1 MFQAFMQD
9 ASLFIVLIIAVV
21 VAILL
26 FRIGP
31 KNLPSFF
38 KTKDGKGAIA
48 SMLLGIGVIVV
59 VGVLM
64 ALGNKAHA
72 QTNTIL
78 DNRFGHFFNY
88 AYTFAG
94 VDYTRKVSPQCVAGS
109 QDDRLT
115 SNMGFGL
122 NLWESNSRR
131 VSMDLQYT
139 HHSCVIG
146 VDRNSYDGLGL
157 RVMWKPWVR

>member
-1 MFQAFMQD
+1 MKDFA
-9 ASLFIVLIIAVV
+9 LFVGIIIAVV
-21 VAILL
+21 IAILL
-26 FRIGP
+26 LRVGP
-31 KNLPSFF
+31 KNLPAFF
-38 KTKDGKGAIA
+38 RTKDGKGAIA

-72 QTNTIL
+72 SSVL
-78 DNRFGHFFNY
+78 DNRYGHFFNY

-122 NLWESNSRR
+122 NVWESTSRR
-131 VSMDLQYT
+131 VSMDIQYT

-146 VDRNSYDGLGL
+146 VDRNSFDGLGL

>member
-1 MFQAFMQD
+1 MIDFA
-9 ASLFIVLIIAVV
+9 LFLGIIIAVV
-21 VAILL
+21 VGILML
-26 FRIGP
+26 RVGP
-31 KNLPSFF
+31 KNLSAFS
-38 KTKDGKGAIA
+38 KTKNGKGAIA
-48 SMLLGIGVIVV
+48 SMLLGICVIVAA
-59 VGVLM
+59 GVLM
-64 ALGNKAHA
+64 AFINKAHA
-72 QTNTIL
+72 QTNTPL

-122 NLWESNSRR
+122 NVWESTSRR
-131 VSMDLQYT
+131 VSMNIQYT

>member
-1 MFQAFMQD
+1 MND
-9 ASLFIVLIIAVV
+9 AAIFVAIILVVIVLVLMFGIDI
-21 VAILL
+21 
-26 FRIGP
+26 
-31 KNLPSFF
+31 KQLPAWA

-72 QTNTIL
+72 QTNTLL

-94 VDYTRKVSPQCVAGS
+94 VDYTRKVSPQCVDGS

-122 NLWESNSRR
+122 NMWESKSRR

-157 RVMWKPWVR
+157 RVTWKPWIR

>member
-1 MFQAFMQD
+1 MSD
-9 ASLFIVLIIAVV
+9 AAIFAAIILVVIVLALV
-21 VAILL
+21 
-26 FRIGP
+26 FGIGI
-31 KNLPSFF
+31 KQLPVWAKS
-38 KTKDGKGAIA
+38 KAGKGAIA

-72 QTNTIL
+72 QTNTLL

-122 NLWESNSRR
+122 NMWESTSRR
-131 VSMDLQYT
+131 VSMDLRYT

-146 VDRNSYDGLGL
+146 KDRN
-157 RVMWKPWVR
+157 

>member
-1 MFQAFMQD
+1 MSDFA
-9 ASLFIVLIIAVV
+9 LFVGIIIAVV
-21 VAILL
+21 IAILL
-26 FRIGP
+26 WRVGF
-31 KNLPSFF
+31 KNLPAFF

-48 SMLLGIGVIVV
+48 SMVLGVLVV
-59 VGVLM
+59 SIVGVLM
-64 ALGNKAHA
+64 LFSGKANA
-72 QTNTIL
+72 QSSIL
-78 DNRFGHFFNY
+78 DNRSGHFFNY
-88 AYTFAG
+88 AYTYAG

-122 NLWESNSRR
+122 NVWESTSRR
-131 VSMDLQYT
+131 VSMDIQYT

-157 RVMWKPWVR
+157 RVIWKPWVR

>member
-1 MFQAFMQD
+1 MTDFA
-9 ASLFIVLIIAVV
+9 LFFGIIIAVV
-21 VAILL
+21 IAILL
-26 FRIGP
+26 LRVGP

-48 SMLLGIGVIVV
+48 SMLLGIGVILV

-72 QTNTIL
+72 SSVL

-94 VDYTRKVSPQCVAGS
+94 IDYTRKVSPQCVAGS

-122 NLWESNSRR
+122 NVWESTGRR
-131 VSMDLQYT
+131 VSMDIQYT

-157 RVMWKPWVR
+157 RVIWKPWVR

>member
-1 MFQAFMQD
+1 MKDFT
-9 ASLFIVLIIAVV
+9 LFVSIITALVI
-21 VAILL
+21 AILL
-26 FRIGP
+26 WRVGP
-31 KNLPSFF
+31 KNLLAFS
-38 KTKDGKGAIA
+38 KTKGGKGALA

-72 QTNTIL
+72 QTNTLL
-78 DNRFGHFFNY
+78 DNRYGHFFNY

-122 NLWESNSRR
+122 NMWESKSRR
-131 VSMDLQYT
+131 VSMDIQYT

>member
-1 MFQAFMQD
+1 MKEFA
-9 ASLFIVLIIAVV
+9 LFVGIIIAVV
-21 VAILL
+21 IAIVLL
-26 FRIGP
+26 RVGP
-31 KNLPSFF
+31 QNLPAFF

-72 QTNTIL
+72 QTSTLL
-78 DNRFGHFFNY
+78 DNRYGHFFNY

-122 NLWESNSRR
+122 NVWESTSRR

-157 RVMWKPWVR
+157 RVIWKPWVR

>member
-1 MFQAFMQD
+1 MFQSLMQD
-9 ASLFIVLIIAVV
+9 AALFISLIIAVV
-21 VAILL
+21 VVLILW
-26 FRIGP
+26 RIP
-31 KNLPSFF
+31 IKQLPAWA

-48 SMLLGIGVIVV
+48 SMLLGIGVIVI

-64 ALGNKAHA
+64 AFANKAYA
-72 QTNTIL
+72 QANTIL

-122 NLWESNSRR
+122 NMWESTSRR
-131 VSMDLQYT
+131 VSMDLRYT

-146 VDRNSYDGLGL
+146 KDRNSYDGLGL
-157 RVMWKPWVR
+157 SVTWKPWIR